1 MQARRIVRTLSLT
14 IALVTVTA
22 IVMGQSVVVTV
33 TSDGTKATVS
43 VPDRPPPD
51 PRPHEPKI
59 PVDLVICLD
68 TSGSMTQLIDS
79 ARAKLWDVVNELAR
93 AKPTPYL
100 RVGLLTY
107 GSPNLSTA
115 AQGWVVRHTDLTSDL
130 DTVYAKM
137 MAMRTNGGEEYV
149 GWVLNDALN
158 TMSWSREPSALKVIF
173 VAGNESADQ
182 GAGTFNFRYVAEDAR
197 SRGIIINSIYAG
209 DHRQGIN
216 ERWDQVASHGGGC
229 YAAID
234 MHAGTIQIPTRQD
247 KILIEL
253 NAELNATYVPYG
265 PSGRKGKANQTR
277 QDANAATLGE
287 QSVGSRITAKA
298 SKLYNNSHWDLV
310 DAEQQEGLEVAKL
323 KKEDLPAE
331 MREMTVTQQRT
342 YIEKKRTRRS
352 AVREKIRRVSA
363 EREEYLRQARQ
374 KAGSGQTSLDQA
386 MKEAI
391 RQQAQSKNFQFNN

>member
-1 MQARRIVRTLSLT
+1 MQARRVVRTLSLM
-14 IALVTVTA
+14 IALAAVTA

-43 VPDRPPPD
+43 VPD
-51 PRPHEPKI
+51 PRPHEAKI

-79 ARAKLWDVVNELAR
+79 ARAKLWDVVNELAQ
-93 AKPTPYL
+93 AKPTPDL

-107 GSPNLSTA
+107 GSPSLSTA

-137 MAMRTNGGEEYV
+137 MDMRTNGGDEYV
-149 GWVLNDALN
+149 GWVLNDALH
-158 TMSWSREPSALKVIF
+158 TMSWSRDPSALKLIF

-182 GAGTFNFRYVAEDAR
+182 AAERFNFRYVAEDAH

-209 DHRQGIN
+209 DRRQGIN
-216 ERWDQVASHGGGC
+216 EHWDQVALHGGGC
-229 YAAID
+229 YTAID
-234 MHAGTIQIPTRQD
+234 MQAGTIQIPTPQD

-253 NAELNATYVPYG
+253 NAELNATYIPYG
-265 PSGRKGKANQTR
+265 SAGQKGKANQTR

-287 QSVGSRITAKA
+287 QSVGSRIAAKA
-298 SKLYNNSHWDLV
+298 SRLYNNSHWDLI
-310 DAEQQEGLEVAKL
+310 DAEEEEGLDVTKL
-323 KKEDLPAE
+323 KKEELPAE
-331 MREMTVTQQRT
+331 MRDMTITQQRT
-342 YIEKKRTRRS
+342 YIEKKRTKRS
-352 AVREKIRRVSA
+352 TVTEKIKRVSA
-363 EREEYLRQARQ
+363 EREEYLRRVRQ
-374 KAGSGQTSLDQA
+374 KTGSGQTSLDEA

-391 RQQAQSKNFQFNN
+391 RKQAQSKNFQFND